1 MSLSAV
7 DRVMGLT
14 IGDAFRRTVE
24 RFPDEDFLAAPPAD
38 GRGYH
43 EAGFELTY
51 AGASRAVDTLVDR
64 YREAGF
70 GAGDRIALALDNR
83 PEHVLH
89 RLALNTLGISCVP
102 INPDY
107 RPGEVAY
114 LLEHSEAALVVHLE
128 RHRETVAL
136 ANAELGRPVAS
147 WVFESRDEAF
157 PSASRSAS
165 TGAVSPESEAQLLY
179 TSGTTGRPKGCVMSH
194 QYELLCGSWYAD
206 LEGTFAFRE
215 GEERVYNPLP
225 LYHVNAGVVS
235 ILGMML
241 IGGCQ
246 IQPDRFH
253 PRSWWRD
260 VVATRA
266 SVVHYLGVVAPMLL
280 NQPDDPLERAHGVRF
295 GWGAGIEPDLHRVF
309 EERFGFPMVE
319 LWGMTEMCRVLRADR
334 EPRKRGTRAM
344 GRAVPGL
351 DVEIRD
357 ENDAP
362 LPDGQPG
369 EMVVRFSADN
379 PRLGAFS
386 GYLKDEAATEEAW
399 RGGWFHTGDTVYR
412 AADGMLHFVD
422 RKKNIIRRSGE
433 NIAAAEVEAVLQVRD
448 EVAQVAVLAVPD
460 DVREEE
466 VLACIVLADGMTA
479 SDALARDL
487 FGHCNQRMAYFKP
500 PGWIMF
506 VEDLPKTGSQKIQKH
521 RIFEPGSDP
530 LKAAGMIDLRA
541 LKRRGRGRGDEA
553 PTG

>member
-7 DRVMGLT
+7 DRVMNLT
-14 IGDAFRRTVE
+14 IGDAFRRTVD
-24 RFPDEDFLAAPPAD
+24 RFPDRDFLAAPPSE

-51 AGASRAVDTLVDR
+51 AAASRFVDDLVER
-64 YREAGF
+64 YREAGY
-70 GAGDRIALALDNR
+70 GLGDRIALALDNR

-107 RPGEVAY
+107 RPGELAY
-114 LLEHSEAALVVHLE
+114 LLGHSEAALVVHLE
-128 RHRETVAL
+128 RHRETIEK
-136 ANAELGRPVAS
+136 ANAELGRAVQS
-147 WVFESRDEAF
+147 WSFETGGDAF
-157 PSASRSAS
+157 LAAPRAATKR
-165 TGAVSPESEAQLLY
+165 AVSSPIPTRAEAQLLY
-179 TSGTTGRPKGCVMSH
+179 TSGTTGRPKGCIMSH
-194 QYELLCGSWYAD
+194 EYELMCGSWYAD
-206 LEGTFAFRE
+206 LDGPFAFRE

-266 SVVHYLGVVAPMLL
+266 SVIHYLGVVAPMLL
-280 NQPDDPLERAHGVRF
+280 NQPDDPLERAHQVRF
-295 GWGAGIEPDLHRVF
+295 GWGAGIEPDLHQVF
-309 EERFGFPMVE
+309 EKRFGFPMVE
-319 LWGMTEMCRVLRADR
+319 LWGMTEMCRVLRADH

-351 DVEIRD
+351 DVEVRD

-362 LPDGQPG
+362 LPDGEPG
-369 EMVVRFSADN
+369 EMVVRFSRDN

-399 RGGWFHTGDTVYR
+399 RAAGSIPATRFIAPRTACCISSTARRTSSVGRARTSPPPKSRRLCRYATKWPRSRSWRCPTRSARKRCWPASSWPTAWRPATPWRGTCSSTATSGWLISSRR
-412 AADGMLHFVD
+412 AGSCSSRICRRQDH
-422 RKKNIIRRSGE
+422 RKSRS
-433 NIAAAEVEAVLQVRD
+433 
-448 EVAQVAVLAVPD
+448 
-460 DVREEE
+460 
-466 VLACIVLADGMTA
+466 
-479 SDALARDL
+479 
-487 FGHCNQRMAYFKP
+487 
-500 PGWIMF
+500 
-506 VEDLPKTGSQKIQKH
+506 TGSSNRATI
-521 RIFEPGSDP
+521 P
-530 LKAAGMIDLRA
+530 LRLR
-541 LKRRGRGRGDEA
+541 E
-553 PTG
+553 

>member
-1 MSLSAV
+1 MTLSAV

-14 IGDAFRRTVE
+14 IGDAFRRTVD
-24 RFPDEDFLAAPPAD
+24 RFPDNDFLAVPSSK

-43 EAGFELTY
+43 EAGFALTY
-51 AGASRAVDTLVDR
+51 GAASRAVDSLVER
-64 YREAGF
+64 YREAGY
-70 GAGDRIALALDNR
+70 GLGDRIALALDNR

-89 RLALNTLGISCVP
+89 RLALNTLGVSCVP

-107 RPGEVAY
+107 RAAELAY
-114 LLEHSEAALVVHLE
+114 LLDHSEASLVVHLE
-128 RHRETVAL
+128 HHRETIDNANTEL
-136 ANAELGRPVAS
+136 ARAVPS
-147 WVFESRDEAF
+147 WRFDSSDDAF
-157 PSASRSAS
+157 PATSRATSG
-165 TGAVSPESEAQLLY
+165 TTVSPDTEAQLLY
-179 TSGTTGRPKGCVMSH
+179 TSGTTGRPKGCIMSH

-206 LEGTFAFRE
+206 PEGPFAFRE

-260 VVATRA
+260 VVETKA
-266 SVVHYLGVVAPMLL
+266 SVIHYLGVVAPMLL
-280 NQPDDPLERAHGVRF
+280 NQPDDPLERAHNVRF

-319 LWGMTEMCRVLRADR
+319 LWGMTEMCRVLRADH

-369 EMVVRFSADN
+369 EMVVRFSAEN

-399 RGGWFHTGDTVYR
+399 RGGWFHTGDTVLR
-412 AADGMLHFVD
+412 AEDGMLHFVD

-448 EVAQVAVLAVPD
+448 EVNQVAVLAVPD

-466 VLACIVLADGMTA
+466 VLACIVLTGGVEPGE
-479 SDALARDL
+479 ALARDL
-487 FGHCNQRMAYFKP
+487 FEHCNKRMAYFKP

-521 RIFEPGSDP
+521 RIFEPETDP
-530 LKAAGMIDLRA
+530 LKTPGMIDLRA
-541 LKRRGRGRGDEA
+541 LKRRG
-553 PTG
+553 